1 MNDMATAP
9 ADTVMRTVDGT
20 PLKVSLRRAMRRRK
34 LAALGLVMPLFVF
47 ILFSFIL
54 PIADMLFR
62 SVENPQVVTIMPETT
77 AALQGWD
84 GNEVPDEA
92 VFAALVAD
100 LVAGSESREIGKVA
114 TRLNYEISGMR
125 GLIMKSA
132 RRADRLEAPYRE
144 ALIDLDKDWNDISVW
159 KLIQREGAPFTASYY
174 LSAIDMRYDDSGE
187 IAAQPTDRQIYVTLF
202 LRTLWISL
210 LITFMTL
217 LLGFPVAYL
226 LATLPLKY
234 SNLLMIMVLLPFW
247 TSLLVRTTSWIA
259 MLQQQGVL
267 NDLLVWS
274 GLVSDDGRLEL
285 MHNQTGTVVA
295 MTHILLPFMVLPL
308 YSVMRTISPS
318 FMRAAQSLGAPRF
331 LAFWRVYAPLTLPGV
346 GAGAILVFILAI
358 GYYITPA
365 LVGGTSGQL
374 ISNFIAYHMQS
385 SLNWGLAAALGSIL
399 LSCVL
404 LLYYIY
410 NRIVGIENMKLG

>member
-1 MNDMATAP
+1 MATAP

-399 LSCVL
+399 LFCVL

>member
-1 MNDMATAP
+1 MATAP

>member
-1 MNDMATAP
+1 MATAP

-84 GNEVPDEA
+84 GNGVPDEA

-399 LSCVL
+399 LFCVL